1 VSAGSTGPVPR
12 RRGGAAGWAPPR
24 VLARVPL
31 RGQLVSAI
39 LLLGALAMVLF
50 GWVGTAHLRSTLTAA
65 LDTRLAATATS
76 LTGPDRGP
84 RAARAMGDLGVPSG
98 NSTWYAVVDGA
109 GRFVDGA
116 GQVVS
121 AAAPGLLG
129 SAATTGQRPPALP
142 AVTSA
147 FAAAHPRPFTVVAAG
162 SGVRWRVQLV
172 TGTLPATAAPGTGIV
187 ALTQES
193 VDGPVRSL
201 ERIDVALGAALLALL
216 GLAAWLVVRVSLRP
230 LVDVEH
236 TAEAIAAGDLT
247 RRVPVGS
254 ERTEVGRLA
263 GALNAMLGQIE
274 SAFTAR
280 TRSEAAALAAADQMR
295 RFAADASHELR
306 TPLTSIRGFAEL
318 SRSGVIPAGPETDR
332 AMARIEDES
341 IRMTGLVEDL
351 LLLARLDQRRP
362 LENRPVDLLGIA
374 ADAVADAAVIAPD
387 HPVTL
392 VGPGVDPVGPGVDT
406 AAATPTTADASTA
419 ADPSTSAGSPAV
431 VLGDEPRLRQVV
443 SNLVANALHHTPA
456 GTRVAVRVA
465 TTDTTASLEVSDDGP
480 GLSAPDAHRVF
491 ERFYRADAS
500 RTRAGGGGGSGL
512 GLSIVAALVDAHG
525 GQVDVRTAPGAGAT
539 FRVTLPLAP
548 PVAAR
553 SAAGAAGAP
562 DPQVDTMVAE
572 RTVSR

>member
-1 VSAGSTGPVPR
+1 V
-12 RRGGAAGWAPPR
+12 
-24 VLARVPL
+24 VLAPV
-31 RGQLVSAI
+31 
-39 LLLGALAMVLF
+39 
-50 GWVGTAHLRSTLTAA
+50 
-65 LDTRLAATATS
+65 
-76 LTGPDRGP
+76 
-84 RAARAMGDLGVPSG
+84 
-98 NSTWYAVVDGA
+98 
-109 GRFVDGA
+109 
-116 GQVVS
+116 
-121 AAAPGLLG
+121 PGLLG
-129 SAATTGQRPPALP
+129 QAATTGQRPPALP

-147 FAAAHPRPFTVVAAG
+147 FAAAHPRPFTVAAAG

-172 TGTLPATAAPGTGIV
+172 TGTLPPTGAPGTGIV

-201 ERIDVALGAALLALL
+201 QRIDVALGAALLALL
-216 GLAAWLVVRVSLRP
+216 GVAAWLVVRVSLRP

-236 TAEAIAAGDLT
+236 TAEAIAAGDLS

-318 SRSGVIPAGPETDR
+318 SRSGVIPAGPETER

-362 LENRPVDLLGIA
+362 LENRPVDLLAIA

-387 HPVTL
+387 HPVML
-392 VGPGVDPVGPGVDT
+392 VGPGADPVGPG
-406 AAATPTTADASTA
+406 
-419 ADPSTSAGSPAV
+419 ADPSTTAGSPAV

-465 TTDTTASLEVSDDGP
+465 TADTTASLEVSDDGP

-500 RTRAGGGGGSGL
+500 RTRAGGAGGSGL

-548 PVAAR
+548 PTDAPAGGASTTGAR
-553 SAAGAAGAP
+553 AAGASTGEPSTAGGAATADAP
-562 DPQVDTMVAE
+562 GARVDS
-572 RTVSR
+572 VSR

>member
-1 VSAGSTGPVPR
+1 M
-12 RRGGAAGWAPPR
+12 
-24 VLARVPL
+24 PL
-31 RGQLVSAI
+31 RGQLVAAI

-65 LDTRLAATATS
+65 LDTRLAATAVS
-76 LTGPDRGP
+76 LTAPDRGP
-84 RAARAMGDLGVPSG
+84 RAARALGDLVVPSG
-98 NSTWYAVVDGA
+98 NSTWFAVVDSA
-109 GRFVDGA
+109 GRFVDPA
-116 GQVVS
+116 GQVVT
-121 AAAPGLLG
+121 APVPGLLG
-129 SAATTGQRPPALP
+129 QAATTGQRPPALP

-147 FAAAHPRPFTVVAAG
+147 FAAAHLRPFTVAAAG
-162 SGVRWRVQLV
+162 SGMRWRVQLV
-172 TGTLPATAAPGTGIV
+172 AGTLHPTAAPGTGIV

-201 ERIDVALGAALLALL
+201 ERTDVGLGAALLALL
-216 GLAAWLVVRVSLRP
+216 GVAAWLVVRVSLRP
-230 LVDVEH
+230 LLDVEH
-236 TAEAIAAGDLT
+236 TAEAIAAGDLS
-247 RRVPVGS
+247 RRVPVAS

-332 AMARIEDES
+332 AIARIEDES

-362 LENRPVDLLGIA
+362 LENRPVDLLAIA

-392 VGPGVDPVGPGVDT
+392 VGPGADTVEPGAATVEPGADT
-406 AAATPTTADASTA
+406 AAATPTTADGSPA
-419 ADPSTSAGSPAV
+419 ADPSTPAGSPAV

-465 TTDTTASLEVSDDGP
+465 ATDTTASLEVSDDGP

-548 PVAAR
+548 PTGAPAGGASTAGAR
-553 SAAGAAGAP
+553 AAGASTAEPSRKAVRPPPTHRILGSTASAA
-562 DPQVDTMVAE
+562 DPVT
-572 RTVSR
+572 